1 MRKGRFLVDFSDR
14 SEKIMFPVDFAAW
27 LRDHGREQDAREFV
41 SRVNQYKQSVP
52 RSDFRMDTVI
62 HIAQEYAQVHDT
74 SAGVEDP
81 RMEAI
86 RLLEGIELDGPANE
100 PDLDSLPW
108 DREEEMIQQAEQDAP
123 VPVNMDEP
131 EFPDAIVYLNR
142 SDTMIELAARA
153 VLALLESDYPHGAKQ
168 LSMDT
173 RALLRHS
180 ESGEDLFHLIWSYV
194 TVVPNYESKPAWAA

>member
-1 MRKGRFLVDFSDR
+1 MKGRFLVDFSDR

-27 LRDHGREQDAREFV
+27 LRDHNREQDAREFV

-52 RSDFRMDTVI
+52 RSDFRMETVI
-62 HIAQEYAQVHDT
+62 RIAQDYAQVHDT
-74 SAGVEDP
+74 SQGVEDP
-81 RMEAI
+81 RAEAI

-108 DREEEMIQQAEQDAP
+108 DREEEMIRQAEHDMP

-131 EFPDAIVYLNR
+131 EFPDAVVVLHR
-142 SDTMIELAARA
+142 ADTMIELAARA
-153 VLALLESDYPHGAKQ
+153 VLALLASDYPHGAKQ
-168 LSMDT
+168 LSMDIK
-173 RALLRHS
+173 ALLRHS